1 MSDVKKELQEAVESH
16 IQTSASIPSRSDW
29 LNLNIEQQSLFLSVL
44 IVIFGCVIIWAAN
57 KQMSSGSNPDSV
69 LKVFGGISIVILSV
83 LLIAAG
89 FSDQQISPV
98 IGLLGTM
105 AGYILGKNSS
115 IKEKRIKPHER
126 QVTQT
131 HKKAAK

>member
-1 MSDVKKELQEAVESH
+1 MSDVKQELQEAIESH
-16 IQTSASIPSRSDW
+16 AQISTAKPSKSEL
-29 LNLNIEQQSLFLSVL
+29 LNLSVEQQSLSLSVL
-44 IVIFGCVIIWAAN
+44 IVIFGFVIIWAAN

-105 AGYILGKNSS
+105 AGYILGRTSS
-115 IKEKRIKPHER
+115 INKKRQGEDC
-126 QVTQT
+126 
-131 HKKAAK
+131 